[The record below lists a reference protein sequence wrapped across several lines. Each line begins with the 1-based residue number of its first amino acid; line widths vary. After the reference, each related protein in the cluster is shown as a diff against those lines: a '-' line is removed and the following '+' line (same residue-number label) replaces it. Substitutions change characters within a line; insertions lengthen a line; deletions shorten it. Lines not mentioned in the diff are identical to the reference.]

1 MICSIED
8 RKNKSLL
15 LAKEERQLAPP
26 LKLWKHV
33 DAVRTR
39 IPLELNET
47 FIIRYYP
54 IWQSAF

>member
-15 LAKEERQLAPP
+15 LGKEERPLAPP

-33 DAVRTR
+33 DAARRNNQDVFT
-39 IPLELNET
+39 INLK
-47 FIIRYYP
+47 
-54 IWQSAF
+54 